1 MGIAAIHTE
10 YYTWRAPAGYEGRR
24 AQIDLIIER
33 ADKMVNLCEIKY
45 STAPYALHQEEYL
58 KIQARVQAF
67 VDSTKWR
74 GGVLLTLMSP
84 YGVAQSGYGGS
95 VAAEV
100 TLDDLFV

>member
-1 MGIAAIHTE
+1 
-10 YYTWRAPAGYEGRR
+10 
-24 AQIDLIIER
+24 
-33 ADKMVNLCEIKY
+33 MVNLCEIKY